1 MKIINKKAQF
11 KYKLYDKFEAGI
23 VLTGSEVKAVKKGR
37 IDLTSSYA
45 KIAENEIFL
54 INTNISGQKD
64 VSDPTRS
71 RKLLL
76 KKSEIFAIISKIK
89 AKKLTLIPTKVYT
102 KGRLVKI
109 EIALAKSKKSFE
121 KKEAIKLKDIKRE
134 IEQEIKGRNIRG
146 R

>member
-1 MKIINKKAQF
+1 M
-11 KYKLYDKFEAGI
+11 
-23 VLTGSEVKAVKKGR
+23 
-37 IDLTSSYA
+37 
-45 KIAENEIFL
+45 
-54 INTNISGQKD
+54 
-64 VSDPTRS
+64 
-71 RKLLL
+71 
-76 KKSEIFAIISKIK
+76 
-89 AKKLTLIPTKVYT
+89 TLIPTKVYT